1 MRAPCPSSNPSVS
14 STDRVVVLVLDDSPH
29 QGPDRVEVVVALA
42 AVALGIFVLAGS
54 ISIEFGAGYDRIG
67 PRFFPYL
74 VAVGLILSGSFLAR
88 EVLRRKAPLARDVR
102 FQTSWSAL
110 GTLTLGLVSS
120 VLLLERAGFILTATL
135 LFWLVARAF
144 ESRRP
149 WRDGIVGLLLSVT
162 VYLVFTRGLGL
173 SLPRGVLSGLF

>member
-1 MRAPCPSSNPSVS
+1 
-14 STDRVVVLVLDDSPH
+14 
-29 QGPDRVEVVVALA
+29 VEVGVAFA
-42 AVALGIFVLAGS
+42 TIALGLFVFVGS
-54 ISIEFGAGYDRIG
+54 FWIAMGAGYDRIG

-74 VAVGLILSGSFLAR
+74 VAIGLILSGSFLVK
-88 EVLRRKAPLARDVR
+88 ETLRGKTPIARDIHVR
-102 FQTSWSAL
+102 TSWSAL

-120 VLLLERAGFILTATL
+120 VLLLEQAGFILASAL

-149 WRDGIVGLLLSVT
+149 WRDGIVGLLLSAA

-173 SLPRGVLSGLF
+173 ALPRGVLDGLF

>member
-1 MRAPCPSSNPSVS
+1 MRAPPPFSNPSVS
-14 STDRVVVLVLDDSPH
+14 WTDRPFFVISDSPRR
-29 QGPDRVEVVVALA
+29 GPDRVEIVVALA
-42 AVALGIFVLAGS
+42 AVGLGVFVLAAS
-54 ISIEFGAGYDRIG
+54 FFIELGAGYDRIG

-74 VAVGLILSGSFLAR
+74 VAAGLILSGSFLAR
-88 EVLRRKAPLARDVR
+88 EALRREVPLTRDVR

-120 VLLLERAGFILTATL
+120 VILLERAGFILTATV

-149 WRDGIVGLLLSVT
+149 WRDGVVGLLLSVT

-173 SLPRGVLSGLF
+173 ALPRGVLSGLF